1 MSLSAQPHVGLPPSS
16 SLRRLSRRPLQ
27 CMATAD
33 AGPGPGLRQATVHMA
48 GWLAAAA
55 VVLAAPDALAAPR
68 PAAPPLPPLQEVL
81 ELPSND
87 TVYELDGK
95 LLFNPMAYSGRWY
108 EVRWRLVTAV
118 SSPALKWQA
127 GGFPGLRRACVDRF
141 SLSTSCIPLHR
152 ASLPV

>member
-1 MSLSAQPHVGLPPSS
+1 
-16 SLRRLSRRPLQ
+16 
-27 CMATAD
+27 
-33 AGPGPGLRQATVHMA
+33 MA

-108 EVRWRLVTAV
+108 EVRWRLVAAV
-118 SSPALKWQA
+118 ASPALGVA
-127 GGFPGLRRACVDRF
+127 GGWLPRVAQGLR
-141 SLSTSCIPLHR
+141 
-152 ASLPV
+152 